1 MLRFRLIK
9 IYLVCYFRDA
19 MSVIVKLFFCS
30 VSFVSSFV
38 RSFSMCLSLR
48 DIGFHAKK
56 NFLDR
61 KS

>member
-30 VSFVSSFV
+30 VSFV
-38 RSFSMCLSLR
+38 
-48 DIGFHAKK
+48 
-56 NFLDR
+56 FLALLGHFQCVYH
-61 KS
+61 